1 MVISQGVN
9 SQVVFLIMK
18 LCGISIFK
26 FLNQRPSPRLT
37 SIQVILIPVLIAVF
51 IPVLISIYFSITNSS
66 TCSSI
71 SQSQQYIKKDKI

>member
-37 SIQVILIPVLIAVF
+37 SILVILIPI
-51 IPVLISIYFSITNSS
+51 LISIYFSITNSS

>member
-37 SIQVILIPVLIAVF
+37 SIQVILIPI
-51 IPVLISIYFSITNSS
+51 LISIYFSIKNSF

-71 SQSQQYIKKDKI
+71 SQPQQYIKKDKI